1 MTYGGVVSGTG
12 SLTQAGA
19 GTLIL
24 TGANTY
30 TGGTTISAGTLQ
42 IGNGGTTGS
51 ITGDVVNNGALAFNR
66 TDSVTYGGVISGTGS
81 LTQAGSGTLILSG
94 ANTYT
99 GGTTISAG
107 TLQVGNGGT
116 TGSITGN
123 VADNAALAF
132 NRTDSVTYGGVV
144 SGTGSLTQAGSGTLI
159 LTGAN
164 TYTGGTTISAGTL
177 QIGNGGT
184 TGSITGDVAN
194 NGALAFNR
202 SDSVTYGGVVSGT
215 GSLTQ
220 AGAGTLI
227 FAGAN
232 TYTGGT
238 TISAGTLQIGN
249 GGTTGSITGNV
260 VDNAALAFNRSDSV
274 TYAGVVS
281 GTGSLTK
288 AGAGTLIFANDNTY
302 TGGTTISAGILQVG
316 NGGNTGSIIG
326 NVVDNSALVFNRSD
340 SITFDGS
347 ISGTGSVD
355 KQGGGTLILTGTNT
369 FTGTL
374 TVSAGALQIGN
385 GGTTGSIAGDVV
397 TNATLVFNR
406 SGTTTYGGMLS
417 GTGGLTQAGSGT
429 LVLTGASTYTG
440 ATTISSG
447 VINVQN
453 NNALGA
459 TTGGVTVA
467 NGAALEL
474 QGGVTIG
481 VKPLSVVGTGI
492 ANGGA
497 LRSVSGDNT
506 YGGTLKLTGATRI
519 NADSGTLTITGAIG
533 GLGQNLT
540 VGGSGNTAL
549 TGTIAT
555 GTGSLTKDGTGMLV
569 LTGASTYAGGTTISA
584 GTLQV
589 GNGGTTGSITGDVA
603 NNGVLAFNRSD
614 NITFAGN
621 ISGSGSVLLM
631 SAGIVAFTGINTY
644 TGGLAV
650 GSGGV
655 ILAGSDAALGA
666 PGGSLTLNGG
676 TLQATA
682 SFTTARP
689 VILGAGSGTIE
700 TASNNLTLSGNLS
713 GSGALI
719 KTGRGTLS
727 LTGTASYTGGTTVS
741 GGTLLGN
748 SGSLQGDILN
758 NANVTFNQPTNGTY
772 AGTMSGTGSL
782 TKAGT
787 GTLVLSGANTYSGG
801 TTVSGGI
808 LQGNATSLQGNIL
821 NNASVVFNQTSA
833 GTYAGTISG
842 IGGLILQGGGALNL
856 TGSNTFTGGTTVVAG
871 ALFVNGSLA
880 SGVTINSGGTLGG
893 NGTISGAVVNAGTLA
908 PGNSIGLLT
917 VNGSYSQ
924 APGSFY
930 QVEANAAGQADRI
943 NVGGKAA
950 IQGGTVQV
958 LAQPGNYGPS
968 TTYTIVNAT
977 GGVTGTY
984 SGVTSNFAFLTP
996 SLSYDA
1002 NDVFLTLSIAQNAFS
1017 IAAVTPNQKAVG
1029 VALDQSF
1036 AHASGDFATVIGAL
1050 AGLSTLQ
1057 GPIALDAISGQPY
1070 ADFGTM
1076 NVNNAAL
1083 FMNALGQQMA
1093 NARGSSGSAGH
1104 RQALAQACEIEA
1116 CDGVGPLS
1124 AWASAV
1130 GGLGS
1135 VLGDGNAS
1143 TLTYNF
1149 GGAAAGIDY
1158 RLDPRFL
1165 AGIGVGYTHGTQ
1177 WVNSLMGQGWSNS
1190 VSVAAYGSF
1199 NQAGFYADALA
1210 GYAYFNNQ
1218 LQRQI
1223 LIPGLQQ
1230 RTATGSTGANQ
1241 FLGQIESG
1249 YKLGIY
1255 APAMASITPFGR
1267 LQISSVTQN
1276 SFSESGAQS
1285 LSLNVAQQT
1294 TNSLRT
1300 VLGVD
1305 LGGAI
1310 GLSNERKIDLALRL
1324 GWQHEFAYTGRPITT
1339 AFSGAPSA
1347 SFTVYGATPQH
1358 DSAVVG
1364 VSATTAV
1371 TPTTSIYLRYDGEI
1385 GNGTDNHAVNIG
1397 VRISW

>member
-1 MTYGGVVSGTG
+1 M
-12 SLTQAGA
+12 
-19 GTLIL
+19 L

-30 TGGTTISAGTLQ
+30 S
-42 IGNGGTTGS
+42 
-51 ITGDVVNNGALAFNR
+51 
-66 TDSVTYGGVISGTGS
+66 
-81 LTQAGSGTLILSG
+81 
-94 ANTYT
+94 

-116 TGSITGN
+116 TGSIAGN
-123 VADNAALAF
+123 VLDNA
-132 NRTDSVTYGGVV
+132 
-144 SGTGSLTQAGSGTLI
+144 
-159 LTGAN
+159 
-164 TYTGGTTISAGTL
+164 
-177 QIGNGGT
+177 
-184 TGSITGDVAN
+184 
-194 NGALAFNR
+194 
-202 SDSVTYGGVVSGT
+202 
-215 GSLTQ
+215 
-220 AGAGTLI
+220 
-227 FAGAN
+227 
-232 TYTGGT
+232 
-238 TISAGTLQIGN
+238 
-249 GGTTGSITGNV
+249 
-260 VDNAALAFNRSDSV
+260 
-274 TYAGVVS
+274 
-281 GTGSLTK
+281 
-288 AGAGTLIFANDNTY
+288 
-302 TGGTTISAGILQVG
+302 
-316 NGGNTGSIIG
+316 
-326 NVVDNSALVFNRSD
+326 ALVFNRSD

-355 KQGGGTLILTGTNT
+355 KQGAGTLILTGANT

-406 SGTTTYGGMLS
+406 SGTTTYGGTLS

-429 LVLTGASTYTG
+429 LVLTGTSTYTG

-447 VINVQN
+447 VINVHS

-497 LRSVSGDNT
+497 LRNISGNNT
-506 YGGTLKLTGATRI
+506 YGGDVTLAGATRI
-519 NADSGTLTITGAIG
+519 NSDSGTLALTGAIG
-533 GLGQNLT
+533 GAGQNLT
-540 VGGSGNTAL
+540 VGGSATTAIS
-549 TGTIAT
+549 GTIT
-555 GTGSLTKDGTGMLV
+555 GAGSLTRDGSGTLI
-569 LTGASTYAGGTTISA
+569 LTGANTFTGGTTIAA

-589 GNGGTTGSITGDVA
+589 GNGGTTGSILGNVVD
-603 NNGVLAFNRSD
+603 NGILAFNRSD

-631 SAGIVAFTGINTY
+631 SAGIVTFTGTNTY

-650 GSGGV
+650 GGGGV

-666 PGGSLTLNGG
+666 PGGSLTLSGG

-682 SFTTARP
+682 SFATARP
-689 VILGAGSGTIE
+689 VILDAGGGTIE
-700 TASNNLTLSGNLS
+700 TGSNNLVLSGNLS

-719 KTGRGTLS
+719 KTGSGTLS
-727 LTGTASYTGGTTVS
+727 LTGITSYTGGTTVS
-741 GGTLLGN
+741 SGTLSGN
-748 SGSLQGDILN
+748 TASLQGDILN
-758 NANVTFNQPTNGTY
+758 NANVTFNQPTAGIYT
-772 AGTMSGTGSL
+772 GTMSGTGSL
-782 TKAGT
+782 TKTGT
-787 GTLVLSGANTYSGG
+787 GTLILSGTNTYTGG
-801 TTVSGGI
+801 TTVSGGV

-821 NNASVVFNQTSA
+821 NTASVVFNQTSA

-842 IGGLILQGGGALNL
+842 TGGLTLQGGGALNL
-856 TGSNTFTGGTTVVAG
+856 TGSNTFTGGTTVAAG
-871 ALFVNGSLA
+871 TLFVNGSLA
-880 SGVTINSGGTLGG
+880 SDVTVNNSGTLGG

-917 VNGSYSQ
+917 VNGSYTQ
-924 APGSFY
+924 AAGSFY

-943 NVGGKAA
+943 NVGGNAT

-958 LAQPGNYGPS
+958 LAQPGNYGPR

-1017 IAAVTPNQKAVG
+1017 IASVTPNQKAVG
-1029 VALDQSF
+1029 MALDQSF
-1036 AHASGDFATVIGAL
+1036 ANASGDFATVVGAL

-1093 NARGSSGSAGH
+1093 NARGTSVSAGQ

-1149 GGAAAGIDY
+1149 GGAATGIDY
-1158 RLDPRFL
+1158 RFDPRFL

-1177 WVNSLMGQGWSNS
+1177 WVNSFTGQGWSELGERRGVRLLHAGGLLRRCS
-1190 VSVAAYGSF
+1190 RRLRLRQQPAA
-1199 NQAGFYADALA
+1199 APDPDPRPAAAHRHRKHRREPVL
-1210 GYAYFNNQ
+1210 
-1218 LQRQI
+1218 R
-1223 LIPGLQQ
+1223 PG
-1230 RTATGSTGANQ
+1230 RD
-1241 FLGQIESG
+1241 
-1249 YKLGIY
+1249 
-1255 APAMASITPFGR
+1255 R
-1267 LQISSVTQN
+1267 LQARCLCA
-1276 SFSESGAQS
+1276 G
-1285 LSLNVAQQT
+1285 
-1294 TNSLRT
+1294 RRDHHT
-1300 VLGVD
+1300 V
-1305 LGGAI
+1305 
-1310 GLSNERKIDLALRL
+1310 R
-1324 GWQHEFAYTGRPITT
+1324 
-1339 AFSGAPSA
+1339 
-1347 SFTVYGATPQH
+1347 
-1358 DSAVVG
+1358 
-1364 VSATTAV
+1364 
-1371 TPTTSIYLRYDGEI
+1371 PTTSLERDTERLLGIWR
-1385 GNGTDNHAVNIG
+1385 AVAQSQRCPADHQLPAHG
-1397 VRISW
+1397 AGCGLGRRHRAFQ